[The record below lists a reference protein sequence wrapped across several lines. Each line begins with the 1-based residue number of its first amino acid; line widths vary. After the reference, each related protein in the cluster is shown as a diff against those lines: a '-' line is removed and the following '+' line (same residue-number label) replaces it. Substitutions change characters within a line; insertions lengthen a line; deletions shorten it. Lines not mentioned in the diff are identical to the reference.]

1 MKGWAEGIKGGRLG
15 PRRTGWSRN
24 LGGIVSYCCKFT
36 IEIDKRSV
44 IVEKLNCK
52 YNYAYLYEESF

>member
-1 MKGWAEGIKGGRLG
+1 MGGRLLVG
-15 PRRTGWSRN
+15 RDGQEN
-24 LGGIVSYCCKFT
+24 KGGVVSYCCKFT